1 MRRSPLAYVERIG
14 RTRKYI
20 TLVRKPEER
29 ILIWKCISESEDNI
43 KIMFEVLLE
52 EYNKSM
58 IFWRVKPWRI
68 KKILLHRR
76 QQIPHKHR
84 GPSVEL
90 HCLASH
96 KVLLIM
102 TKLEPR

>member
-1 MRRSPLAYVERIG
+1 M
-14 RTRKYI
+14 
-20 TLVRKPEER
+20 
-29 ILIWKCISESEDNI
+29 SESEDNI
-43 KIMFEVLLE
+43 KITFEVLLV
-52 EYNKSM
+52 EYYNTM
-58 IFWRVKPWRI
+58 IFWPVTPWSI
-68 KKILLHRR
+68 KIFLLHRR

-90 HCLASH
+90 HYLASH